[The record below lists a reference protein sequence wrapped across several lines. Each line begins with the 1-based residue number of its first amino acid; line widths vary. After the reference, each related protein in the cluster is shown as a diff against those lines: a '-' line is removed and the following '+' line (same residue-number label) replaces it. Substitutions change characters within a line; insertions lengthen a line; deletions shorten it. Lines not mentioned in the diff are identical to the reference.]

1 MDLYQV
7 VGPLTRAQ
15 ARAQW
20 SDDYSVPLHAYAA
33 QNNFLIF
40 LPEKMKKNL
49 LQHALG
55 LIPRHQRKSGVV
67 LILLLTLNALLDL
80 FSLASFLPLIMI
92 IIRPQQLSDDSLLH
106 TLYNSSPFNDPV
118 QFAVALTIIAVTFI
132 FVKSAVSNWITL
144 RKATYAYGAAN
155 QIAAGALS
163 RYLSIPY
170 NMFSQIDHT
179 REMNRIATLP
189 LTFANNF
196 IIPTGTIVSE
206 ALITLLL
213 LSALVFYDTRLV
225 FFLMLVL
232 VPFGLLYRIKRQKIR
247 HSSEQVKQTY
257 PLLLKHTLQA
267 VEGLPEIR
275 AFGKEKF
282 FWKKFAD
289 AFEKVEVTFSRDHV
303 LHTSTARVT
312 ESVAALCIGVL
323 IIYVLVTRKAADEAV
338 LLLSIYAGVSF
349 RVMPSVNRIFAAVL
363 QIRTHA
369 YVAEELIQMGTL
381 PHEQTS
387 EGVQASP
394 ITFNEKIELHNITFG
409 HGVQH
414 LALLRNA
421 SLTIHKGE
429 KVILLGRS
437 GSGKTTLFLLLMR
450 FLKERSGQLL
460 VDGKV
465 MEDAHTP
472 GLRKLIGYVSQ
483 NPYVLD
489 ASVLENIAFGVSTA
503 DIDVN
508 KVKQLV
514 RDLDLESW
522 VESLPEGIHTG
533 IGEKGVKISGGQR
546 QRLAI
551 ARALYHDAE
560 ILLLDEVTSQL
571 DRETEREVMQA
582 ILRMESKH
590 KTIVLITHRPELWTS
605 FDHLYELKDGHFTK
619 AELKTFQSSF

>member
-1 MDLYQV
+1 
-7 VGPLTRAQ
+7 
-15 ARAQW
+15 
-20 SDDYSVPLHAYAA
+20 
-33 QNNFLIF
+33 
-40 LPEKMKKNL
+40 MKKNL

-55 LIPRHQRKSGVV
+55 LIPRHQRKSGVL

-92 IIRPQQLSDDSLLH
+92 IIRPQQLSGDSLLH
-106 TLYNSSPFNDPV
+106 TLYRSSPFNDPV
-118 QFAVALTIIAVTFI
+118 QFAIALTVIAVAFI
-132 FVKSAVSNWITL
+132 FIKSAMSNWITL

-196 IIPTGTIVSE
+196 IIPAGTIVSE

-213 LSALVFYDTRLV
+213 LAALVFYDTRLA

-232 VPFGLLYRIKRQKIR
+232 IPFGMLYRMKRQKIR

-282 FWKKFAD
+282 FWKKFTD
-289 AFEKVEVTFSRDHV
+289 AFEKVGVIFSRDHV
-303 LHTSTARVT
+303 LHTGTSRVT

-363 QIRTHA
+363 QIRTHE
-369 YVAEELIQMGTL
+369 YVSEELIQMGAL
-381 PHEQTS
+381 PHEQ
-387 EGVQASP
+387 ASP
-394 ITFNEKIELHNITFG
+394 GEQVSRVAFNEKIELHNITFG
-409 HGVQH
+409 HEAH
-414 LALLRNA
+414 HALLRNA

-429 KVILLGRS
+429 KIILLGRS

-450 FLKERSGQLL
+450 FLRERSGQLL
-460 VDGKV
+460 LDGKV
-465 MEDAHTP
+465 IEDAHTP

-489 ASVLENIAFGVSTA
+489 ASVLENIAFGVPA
-503 DIDVN
+503 MDIDVN

-514 RDLDLESW
+514 RDLDLDSW
-522 VESLPEGIHTG
+522 VESLPEGVNTG

-571 DRETEREVMQA
+571 DRETEHEVMQA
-582 ILRMESKH
+582 IFRMESKH

-605 FDHLYELKDGHFTK
+605 FDHVYELKDGCFSK

>member
-1 MDLYQV
+1 
-7 VGPLTRAQ
+7 
-15 ARAQW
+15 
-20 SDDYSVPLHAYAA
+20 
-33 QNNFLIF
+33 
-40 LPEKMKKNL
+40 MKKNL

-55 LIPRHQRKSGVV
+55 LIPRHQRKSGVL

-92 IIRPQQLSDDSLLH
+92 IIRPQQLSGDSLLH
-106 TLYNSSPFNDPV
+106 TLYRSSPFSDPV
-118 QFAVALTIIAVTFI
+118 QFAIALTVIAIAFI
-132 FVKSAVSNWITL
+132 FIKSAVSNRITL

-196 IIPTGTIVSE
+196 IIPAGTIISE

-213 LSALVFYDTRLV
+213 LAALIFYDTRLV

-232 VPFGLLYRIKRQKIR
+232 IPFGMLYRMKRQKIR

-257 PLLLKHTLQA
+257 PLLLKQTLQA

-282 FWKKFAD
+282 FWKKFTD
-289 AFEKVEVTFSRDHV
+289 AFEKVGTLFSRDHV
-303 LHTSTARVT
+303 LHTGTSRVT

-363 QIRTHA
+363 QIRTHE

-381 PHEQTS
+381 PHEQAFPGEQGS
-387 EGVQASP
+387 RVA
-394 ITFNEKIELHNITFG
+394 FNEKIALHNVTFG
-409 HGVQH
+409 HEAH
-414 LALLRNA
+414 HALLKNA

-460 VDGKV
+460 LDGEV

-472 GLRKLIGYVSQ
+472 GLRKLMGYVSQ

-489 ASVLENIAFGVSTA
+489 ASVLENIAFGVPAA

-514 RDLDLESW
+514 RDLDLDSW

-560 ILLLDEVTSQL
+560 ILLLDEITSQL
-571 DRETEREVMQA
+571 DRETEHEVMQA

-605 FDHLYELKDGHFTK
+605 FDRVYELKDGRFSK

>member
-1 MDLYQV
+1 
-7 VGPLTRAQ
+7 
-15 ARAQW
+15 
-20 SDDYSVPLHAYAA
+20 
-33 QNNFLIF
+33 
-40 LPEKMKKNL
+40 MKKNL

-55 LIPRHQRKSGVV
+55 LIPHHQRKRGVL
-67 LILLLTLNALLDL
+67 LILLLSLNALLDL

-92 IIRPQQLSDDSLLH
+92 IIRPQQLSGDSLLH
-106 TLYNSSPFNDPV
+106 TLYRSSPLSDPT
-118 QFAVALTIIAVTFI
+118 QFAIALTVIAITFI
-132 FVKSAVSNWITL
+132 FIKSSVSNWITL

-189 LTFANNF
+189 LTFANNI
-196 IIPTGTIVSE
+196 IIPAGTIVSE
-206 ALITLLL
+206 VLITLLL
-213 LSALVFYDTRLV
+213 LAALVFYDIRLV

-232 VPFGLLYRIKRQKIR
+232 IPFGVLYRIKRQKIR
-247 HSSEQVKQTY
+247 YSSEQVKQAY

-282 FWKKFAD
+282 FWKKFTN
-289 AFEKVEVTFSRDHV
+289 AFEKVGRIFSRDHV
-303 LHTSTARVT
+303 LHTGTSRVT

-363 QIRTHA
+363 QIRTHE
-369 YVAEELIQMGTL
+369 YVADELIQMGAL
-381 PHEQTS
+381 PHEQIS
-387 EGVQASP
+387 AGEQVSP
-394 ITFNEKIELHNITFG
+394 VTFNEKIELHNISFG
-409 HGVQH
+409 HETNH
-414 LALLRNA
+414 ALLKNA

-460 VDGKV
+460 LDGKV
-465 MEDAHTP
+465 MEDAHTSA
-472 GLRKLIGYVSQ
+472 LRKLIGYVSQ

-489 ASVLENIAFGVSTA
+489 ASVLENIAFGVPAA

-514 RDLDLESW
+514 RDLDLELW
-522 VESLPEGIHTG
+522 VDSLPDGIHTG

-551 ARALYHDAE
+551 ARALYHDAG

-571 DRETEREVMQA
+571 DRETEHEVMQA

-605 FDHLYELKDGHFTK
+605 FDHVYELKDGRFTK